1 MADFPPTHPGEVL
14 REDFLK
20 PLGMSQYAL
29 AKALAVPE
37 IRISEIVHAKR
48 AVTPDTALRLARYF
62 GTSAEFWLG
71 MQTSYDLDLAQDRVG
86 AKFEATVR
94 PRAARTRLPP
104 ATKPSGR
111 AMPTSSGH
119 LIALPASY
127 SSQAFWRRMRSA
139 AAGGMVLEIP
149 RLRPRSAPSNS
160 RSHSAVWPGLRT
172 LWFSGAGVLRP
183 GGAGRPG

>member
-14 REDFLK
+14 RADFLK

-71 MQTSYDLDLAQDRVG
+71 MQTSYDLELTEDRVG
-86 AKFEATVR
+86 AKIEATVR
-94 PRAARTRLPP
+94 PRAA
-104 ATKPSGR
+104 
-111 AMPTSSGH
+111 
-119 LIALPASY
+119 
-127 SSQAFWRRMRSA
+127 
-139 AAGGMVLEIP
+139 
-149 RLRPRSAPSNS
+149 
-160 RSHSAVWPGLRT
+160 
-172 LWFSGAGVLRP
+172 
-183 GGAGRPG
+183 